1 MKKILV
7 PTDFSECAKASEKY
21 AEFLAKKT
29 GAELLYLHIIH
40 TPVDWSKLS
49 KDQEHLFPEI
59 MESIAKAKESLK
71 SRIKV
76 AESMGITAAK
86 LLIFNNTNEK
96 IHRYAEDENIDLVV
110 MGSHGQYGFR
120 DHIIG
125 TNTYSMLRRSKM
137 PVVVVKNEME
147 NPKLETLV
155 FATNF
160 QSEMGKSFEKIEHLA
175 EELKVKLHILYVN
188 TPNNFKGTYD
198 IINQGKSFLKEYSNY
213 NYDIH
218 IVDSLSVERGIIQF
232 LKHGEYDG
240 IAAITEGKSDFAQYF
255 SPSITENLI
264 SMSNKPIISLKASG
278 K

>member
-7 PTDFSECAKASEKY
+7 PTDFSDCAKASEKY

-29 GAELLYLHIIH
+29 GAEILYLHVIH

-49 KDQEHLFPEI
+49 KDQENLFPEI
-59 MESIAKAKESLK
+59 KERIAKAKESLK
-71 SRIKV
+71 SRLKV
-76 AESMGITAAK
+76 AENTGITAEK

-137 PVVVVKNEME
+137 PMVVVKKEME

-160 QSEMGKSFEKIEHLA
+160 HHETGSSFAKIEQLA

-188 TPNNFKGTYD
+188 TPNNFMETND
-198 IINQGKSFLKEYSNY
+198 IIKLGKSFLREYSNY
-213 NYDIH
+213 NHEIN
-218 IVDSLSVERGIIQF
+218 VLNAFSVERGVLQF
-232 LKHGEYDG
+232 LEQGEYDG
-240 IAAITEGKSDFAQYF
+240 IAAITEGKSVFAQYF
-255 SPSITENLI
+255 SPSVTENLI
-264 SMSNKPIISLKASG
+264 SMSDKPIISLRAY
-278 K
+278 